1 MFSCAVVKTDQ
12 IINLTDAHGP
22 LISEDS
28 ALMEP
33 IIISPSLVS
42 STAVKKRK
50 EQQY

>member
-33 IIISPSLVS
+33 IIMALAPSLS
-42 STAVKKRK
+42 R
-50 EQQY
+50 ELL